1 MLRIPRKGEPDESQ
15 TLSKLAHAFMKMQ
28 YQADDL
34 NEDER
39 VRFVRE
45 KLAELEAQAPV
56 GLVSHKDF

>member
-1 MLRIPRKGEPDESQ
+1 ME
-15 TLSKLAHAFMKMQ
+15 MQ